1 MKGKIAYI
9 VVKKKGC
16 KIQTELFYCYAGLLR
31 AQIIPERTSEA

>member
-16 KIQTELFYCYAGLLR
+16 KIQTELFIAVQVRYGV
-31 AQIIPERTSEA
+31 I